1 MKPSVVVLVLVSGVL
16 LAGACS
22 SPCSRCCTA
31 PSAPSAPV
39 SAVPAAAQAASGPVA
54 HATEPSSRPEWTAA
68 TPVGRIVADRPAA
81 ARVLERANIDY
92 CCGGATSLGEA
103 VCKKGGGDADL
114 KALLEELSAVRAT
127 PPSATE
133 RVWAEASLREM
144 IDHIQTTH
152 HAYLRE
158 ELPRLTTIVEKV
170 RDVHGS
176 KHPEL
181 AEVATLYGQLAR
193 DLPAHLE
200 LEERRLFP
208 AIAALEAGR
217 DPRSPELLTA
227 LVLMESE
234 HETAG
239 AALHRLRELT
249 KDYAVPADACAAYT
263 QMLIG
268 LAGLESDLHTHVHLE
283 NNVLAPR
290 VRALTQG

>member
-1 MKPSVVVLVLVSGVL
+1 MKPRAALLVCVSCVL
-16 LAGACS
+16 LAAACS
-22 SPCSRCCTA
+22 SPCSRSCVATPA
-31 PSAPSAPV
+31 PGAPPSAAPAPV
-39 SAVPAAAQAASGPVA
+39 QPAPGPVA
-54 HATEPSSRPEWTAA
+54 RAPEASSSPAWTAA
-68 TPVGRIVADRPAA
+68 TPVGRIVADRPSA
-81 ARVLERANIDY
+81 ARVLEHAGIDY
-92 CCGGATSLGEA
+92 CCGGATPLAEA
-103 VCKKGGGDADL
+103 VCKKGGGDLEL

-127 PPSATE
+127 QPAATE
-133 RVWAEASLREM
+133 RVWAEASLRE
-144 IDHIQTTH
+144 ILDHIQTTH

-181 AEVATLYGQLAR
+181 VEIATLYGQLAR

-208 AIAALEAGR
+208 AIASLEAGR
-217 DPRSPELLTA
+217 DPRSPELLPA
-227 LVLMESE
+227 LALMASE
-234 HETAG
+234 HDTAG

-249 KDYAVPADACAAYT
+249 KDYAVPADACAAYK